1 MPILYPYKMSDWYG
15 YCKVCTS
22 PVTSF
27 SSSIIQTSST
37 VCSAT
42 INQTY
47 YHDGSGS
54 LPVVNDKVY
63 SNAAG
68 SNLLAAGNYK
78 ISGSFTGTCPTYF
91 QSPSTTIN
99 LDNVQQPIQVGD
111 AVSPISNQIP
121 AGTTVVNVSS
131 PLSPIL
137 SQSTGPY
144 SLNPLTTITFSTT
157 SDLGLK
163 SVHICSAATLNVSV
177 NNTIS
182 NVLIGSPCLWHH
194 CKDYS

>member
-68 SNLLAAGNYK
+68 SNLLAAGNYR
-78 ISGSFTGTCPTYF
+78 ILAYTYMVLNSSGVVTSIENCPRPYSSSTMGVFNQACPFNGSNPGLSQTYYHNG
-91 QSPSTTIN
+91 SGATPVAG
-99 LDNVQQPIQVGD
+99 DNCFSD
-111 AVSPISNQIP
+111 S
-121 AGTTVVNVSS
+121 AGTTVLLGGYYNINSATGSGNRLYIRISS
-131 PLSPIL
+131 NT
-137 SQSTGPY
+137 TGEV
-144 SLNPLTTITFSTT
+144 
-157 SDLGLK
+157 DLFYPQL
-163 SVHICSAATLNVSV
+163 C
-177 NNTIS
+177 
-182 NVLIGSPCLWHH
+182 
-194 CKDYS
+194 